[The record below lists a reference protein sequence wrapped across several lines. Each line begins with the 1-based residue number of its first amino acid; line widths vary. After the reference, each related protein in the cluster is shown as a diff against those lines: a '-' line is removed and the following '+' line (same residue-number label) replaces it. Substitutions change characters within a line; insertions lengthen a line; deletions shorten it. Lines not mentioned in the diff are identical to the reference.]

1 MKTRLLWPLV
11 ILAILLLINILVQPN
26 FFTIEMKSGHLF
38 GSLIDILRNAA
49 PLIIVSLG
57 LTLVIATKGIDLSI
71 GSVMAISGAMAC
83 LLVKSGGFAED
94 GYLLLLVCITAALL
108 LSAVAG
114 AWNGILVAGIKMQ
127 PIVATLI
134 LMVAG
139 RGIAQLIGN
148 GQIITVDYKPFL
160 YLGKGYFLTLPFSI
174 YIVVLIFVLAA
185 LLTRKTALGLFI
197 ESVGSN
203 PVASRLT
210 GTRAFVILIIVYVF
224 CGFCSGIAGVIA
236 SSNVASADGNNLGN
250 LYELDAILAVVI
262 GGTSLNGGRFYLT
275 GTLLGALIIQTLS
288 TTIYSVGVPNQMIL
302 VVKAIVVLIVCLLQA
317 EEFRKKV
324 LGKIPYRKT
333 PSKKGVAV

>member
-1 MKTRLLWPLV
+1 MKTRMIWPLL
-11 ILAILLLINILVQPN
+11 ILALLLLINVIVQPN
-26 FFTIEMKSGHLF
+26 FFNVEMKSGHLF
-38 GSLIDILRNAA
+38 GSLIDILRNSA

-83 LLVKSGGFAED
+83 ILVKNGAFAED
-94 GYLLLLVCITAALL
+94 GYMLLLVSIAMALL

-114 AWNGILVAGIKMQ
+114 AWNGILVAGIKIQ

-139 RGIAQLIGN
+139 RGDAQLIGD
-148 GQIITVDYKPFL
+148 GQIITVNYKPFL
-160 YLGKGYFLTLPFSI
+160 YLGKGYLLTLPFSI
-174 YIVVLIFVLAA
+174 YIVAFIFIVAT

-210 GTRAFVILIIVYVF
+210 GIRAFGIIMIVYIF
-224 CGFCSGIAGVIA
+224 CGFCSGIAGLIA

-275 GTLLGALIIQTLS
+275 GTLLGALIIQTL
-288 TTIYSVGVPNQMIL
+288 TATIYSVGVPNQMIL
-302 VVKAIVVLIVCLLQA
+302 VVKAIVVLIVCLMQS
-317 EEFRKKV
+317 EEFRKK
-324 LGKIPYRKT
+324 LSGTLFSRKAA
-333 PSKKGVAV
+333 SKKGVAA